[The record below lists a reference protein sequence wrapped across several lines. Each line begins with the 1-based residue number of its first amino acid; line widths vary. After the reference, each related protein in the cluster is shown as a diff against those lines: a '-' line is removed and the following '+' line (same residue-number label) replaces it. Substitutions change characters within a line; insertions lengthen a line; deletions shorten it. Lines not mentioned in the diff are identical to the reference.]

1 MVYQKD
7 VLIWIVFQNKD
18 GLSKVVKEALSAA
31 EDEFAVID
39 RIIPDNVNDDD
50 LELLVVKIEAIS
62 NVTLS
67 LTGPDFTA
75 HKVEDPFKA
84 LGPIGVF
91 SARKYWT
98 APRSIRLQK
107 GTGSIVQKRKPK
119 TCHCKPGTLIACDY
133 CKSRSNNGSVRSGS
147 TNSSGKERVIDSF
160 GFNVRGDA
168 PVVISNVETNSLAE
182 VSLLLIES
190 FLNHLN
196 TLFPQ
201 TQSLAV

>member
-1 MVYQKD
+1 M
-7 VLIWIVFQNKD
+7 
-18 GLSKVVKEALSAA
+18 KEALSAA

-50 LELLVVKIEAIS
+50 LELLTVKIEAVS

-75 HKVEDPFKA
+75 HKVEDPFKG

-107 GTGSIVQKRKPK
+107 GTGAIIQKRKPK

-147 TNSSGKERVIDSF
+147 TNSSGKERVIESY

-168 PVVISNVETNSLAE
+168 PVVISHVETNSLAE
-182 VSLLLIES
+182 VKSYS
-190 FLNHLN
+190 
-196 TLFPQ
+196 
-201 TQSLAV
+201 